1 VERTVSS
8 RNMVEID
15 QGNDLGIVKYCVG
28 KGNHPTGMEHWGST
42 TQNYFS
48 RFKGFLVLAK

>member
-1 VERTVSS
+1 
-8 RNMVEID
+8 MVEID